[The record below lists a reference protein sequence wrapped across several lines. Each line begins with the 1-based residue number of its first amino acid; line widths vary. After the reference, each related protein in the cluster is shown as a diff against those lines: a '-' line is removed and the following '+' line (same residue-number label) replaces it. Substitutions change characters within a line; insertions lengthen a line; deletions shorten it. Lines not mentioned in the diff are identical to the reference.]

1 MELWLP
7 LLANRKNFGNSENG
21 LQRHYSRCWWLI
33 FEDWHQGFCAVF
45 AQRLRK
51 ALIFRMDIATSM
63 TSPFPCQS
71 SMILSP
77 SWGWADN
84 FESKVYP
91 QILKSRSGW
100 KGRVQPGWLVMDTW
114 GTATCT
120 WTSRLPSTAR
130 MWWTALSPSSMSGP
144 AVTGRTSFEDFICVT
159 RMHTFFWCHENT
171 ESRGSISA
179 EHGLGFKKRNFIHF
193 SKSDSAVFLMK
204 QIKQA
209 RKYKIKNLSNLHI
222 LVCRCL
228 ILRESWTPTKFF
240 QISDFERYRL

>member
-7 LLANRKNFGNSENG
+7 LLVNRKNFGNLENG
-21 LQRHYSRCWWLI
+21 LPRHYSRCWWLI
-33 FEDWHQGFCAVF
+33 FEDWRQGFRAVF

-84 FESKVYP
+84 YGSKVYP
-91 QILKSRSGW
+91 KILKSRSAW

-130 MWWTALSPSSMSGP
+130 RWWMALSPSSMSGP

-159 RMHTFFWCHENT
+159 CMHTFF
-171 ESRGSISA
+171 
-179 EHGLGFKKRNFIHF
+179 
-193 SKSDSAVFLMK
+193 
-204 QIKQA
+204 
-209 RKYKIKNLSNLHI
+209 
-222 LVCRCL
+222 LV
-228 ILRESWTPTKFF
+228 SWKF
-240 QISDFERYRL
+240 QIQGQHLCRAWPWIQEEKLYPLFKIRLGSFPDEADQAGEEI